1 MVRRILSLVVFTLV
15 LSVLVSLVSSEISFA
30 ERMDSPRKQL
40 QMGVNIED
48 VLCKSGYTLTLLQSD
63 KIACLSSSTLTKL
76 DERGYVKSILHEFQS
91 VPLVVKPKTTDI
103 GIRNDPSVQ
112 GNPGTSV
119 APEITNIPASSGS
132 VVNFYI
138 SDDDLNTN
146 RNGVDIIETD
156 GLVEFFINDIMI
168 DGPKTMIET
177 GNNTGKFFLKL
188 QLPNSVNGVPVTQDD
203 VVEIRY
209 LDQSD
214 ASGNTNTSAKSL
226 PLSQTYAQ
234 LQKSGNDRVRIGH
247 DFVVRIYEPDAN
259 LDSRDVD
266 RIPLSRLEYRGEG
279 GIRTTLNNSIFDAN
293 ASSLKE
299 TGENTGLFEVIIEIP
314 RTIDGKTVH
323 IGDWFEIRYVDT
335 STPSGTSED
344 IKLRGKIG

>member
-1 MVRRILSLVVFTLV
+1 MVRMILPLVVFTLM
-15 LSVLVSLVSSEISFA
+15 LSVVIILGSQELSFA
-30 ERMDSPRKQL
+30 DRLDSPRKQL
-40 QMGVNIED
+40 QMGVGIED
-48 VLCKSGYTLTLLQSD
+48 ILCKSGYALTILQSD
-63 KIACLSSSTLTKL
+63 KIACISSSTLIKL
-76 DERGYVKSILHEFQS
+76 DERGYVKSIIREFQS
-91 VPLVVKPKTTDI
+91 LPLEIKTETTDI
-103 GIRNDPSVQ
+103 GIRNDPNVQ
-112 GNPGTSV
+112 GNMGTSV
-119 APEITNIPASSGS
+119 APKITNIPTSSGS
-132 VVNFYI
+132 IVNFYI
-138 SDDDLNTN
+138 SDDDLNTS

-156 GLVEFFINDIMI
+156 GLVEFFINGVMI

-188 QLPNSVNGVPVTQDD
+188 ILPNSVNGMPVTQDD
-203 VVEIRY
+203 VVEVRY

-214 ASGNTNTSAKSL
+214 ASGNTNTSTKSL

-259 LDSRDVD
+259 LDSKDVD
-266 RIPLSRLEYRGEG
+266 RIPLNRLEYRGEG
-279 GIRTTLNNSIFDAN
+279 GIRTTLSNSVFDAN
-293 ASSLKE
+293 ASSLRE
-299 TGENTGLFEVIIEIP
+299 TGENTGLFEVTIEIP

-344 IKLRGKIG
+344 IKLRSKIG

>member
-1 MVRRILSLVVFTLV
+1 MIQVF
-15 LSVLVSLVSSEISFA
+15 
-30 ERMDSPRKQL
+30 K
-40 QMGVNIED
+40 
-48 VLCKSGYTLTLLQSD
+48 
-63 KIACLSSSTLTKL
+63 KIRET
-76 DERGYVKSILHEFQS
+76 H
-91 VPLVVKPKTTDI
+91 
-103 GIRNDPSVQ
+103 
-112 GNPGTSV
+112 V
-119 APEITNIPASSGS
+119 APKITNIPASSGS

-138 SDDDLNTN
+138 SDDDLNTS

-156 GLVEFFINDIMI
+156 GLVEFFINGVMI

-188 QLPNSVNGVPVTQDD
+188 QLPTSVNGIPVTQDD
-203 VVEIRY
+203 VVEVRY

-214 ASGNTNTSAKSL
+214 ASGNINTSAKSI

-234 LQKSGNDRVRIGH
+234 LQKSGNDRIRIGH

-259 LDSRDVD
+259 LDSKDVD
-266 RIPLSRLEYRGEG
+266 RIPLNRLEYRGEG
-279 GIRTTLNNSIFDAN
+279 GIRTALSNSVFDAN
-293 ASSLKE
+293 ASSLRE
-299 TGENTGLFEVIIEIP
+299 TGDNTGLFEVIIEIP

-323 IGDWFEIRYVDT
+323 IGDWFEIRYVDI